1 MLSLMSNEIQKNVR
15 DKVLLK
21 EEMYMKHD
29 TEFLTHVVFFSARQL
44 SLGVLKFCNSKVP
57 FLVPMAILDDYN

>member
-15 DKVLLK
+15 DKVSLK

-29 TEFLTHVVFFSARQL
+29 TEFLTHPC
-44 SLGVLKFCNSKVP
+44 GVNIQASDR
-57 FLVPMAILDDYN
+57 FLVQHS